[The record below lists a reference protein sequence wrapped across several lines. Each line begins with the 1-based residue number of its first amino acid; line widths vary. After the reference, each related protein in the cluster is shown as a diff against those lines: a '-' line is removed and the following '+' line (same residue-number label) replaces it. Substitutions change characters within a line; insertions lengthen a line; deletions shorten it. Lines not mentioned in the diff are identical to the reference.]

1 MAPHY
6 AVNKVGSPSC
16 GLHGLAPGSLLD
28 AVVPRSL
35 RLTQRG
41 HTAGPLRVL
50 FSLRRTQHTAPCSFL
65 LCFPI
70 RITAK
75 ATRPPSTLP

>member
-50 FSLRRTQHTAPCSFL
+50 FSLRRT
-65 LCFPI
+65 
-70 RITAK
+70 
-75 ATRPPSTLP
+75 